1 MGETRV
7 FRAVSKDLE
16 DHVRHVGDG
25 GAVPALPELL
35 AVHPQPP
42 VFAVVYACASH
53 APKTSL
59 CATKFWHSLGACVL
73 LLLKIRKSNLHS
85 VATQRTPQRQEVCQR
100 AVTES
105 VDDGAARFF
114 PRDARLKWLLRGA
127 LLWCEIGS
135 RPVTQQMLSGH
146 APNCLSVGTLRELG
160 ADPSRDCS
168 GVGDGG
174 RNWLMELSVKR
185 PALPGSV

>member
-53 APKTSL
+53 SPKTSR

-85 VATQRTPQRQEVCQR
+85 VATRRTPQRQEGCQR

-105 VDDGAARFF
+105 GDNGAARFF
-114 PRDARLKWLLRGA
+114 PHDAPLNGCFGCIALMRDWLP
-127 LLWCEIGS
+127 S
-135 RPVTQQMLSGH
+135 RDTQQMLSGH
-146 APNCLSVGTLRELG
+146 APNCLGVGTLRELG

-174 RNWLMELSVKR
+174 RNWLMELSV
-185 PALPGSV
+185 